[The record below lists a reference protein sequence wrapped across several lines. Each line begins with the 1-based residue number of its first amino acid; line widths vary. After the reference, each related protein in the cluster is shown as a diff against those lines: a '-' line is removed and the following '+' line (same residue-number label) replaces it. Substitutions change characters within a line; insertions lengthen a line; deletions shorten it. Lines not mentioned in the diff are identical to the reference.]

1 MNPSEEVTEIAE
13 LHVPFGDYCFA
24 YIDENF
30 TVQVSTRNTEPL
42 DLVSA
47 FVSYMKAVGFSVEDI
62 EIALANQ
69 SEIMRSFRLPF
80 RCETENNTLDSK
92 E

>member
-1 MNPSEEVTEIAE
+1 MNLFEEVMEMAE

-24 YIDENF
+24 YIDEDV
-30 TVQVSTRNTEPL
+30 TVQVSTKGVEPL

-47 FVSYMKAVGFSVEDI
+47 FVSYMKAVGFSPETI
-62 EIALANQ
+62 ESALNTQA
-69 SEIMRSFRLPF
+69 IVMKAFRVPGSIL
-80 RCETENNTLDSK
+80 ESK